1 MIHLPCLLAC
11 LLACLSACLPLVDRR
26 NIRIKGAFTV
36 SAAAVGAGDNA
47 TDALPVKLTAPV
59 SITSHAGQNL
69 TLAWWVGAKPPTVTV
84 TRDGGGGSSA
94 RSDSIDSDS
103 SSDSSGGG
111 DSAVVVVAV
120 DCGVRRPCY
129 RFATTQG
136 DTYSIG

>member
-1 MIHLPCLLAC
+1 LLAC
-11 LLACLSACLPLVDRR
+11 LACLPLVDRR
-26 NIRIKGAFTV
+26 NIRIQGAFTV
-36 SAAAVGAGDNA
+36 SVAAVGAGDNA

-59 SITSHAGQNL
+59 SITSHAGRNL
-69 TLAWWVGAKPPTVTV
+69 TLARWAGAKPPTVTV